1 MEDKATGNE
10 TAHHE
15 TCLCRE
21 LGAHLTEMFG
31 IKSEAAREH
40 LRNARV
46 EMLKAVRSIID
57 ERIEHISGAQ
67 HKGTKLTV
75 E

>member
-1 MEDKATGNE
+1 MEEKATASE
-10 TAHHE
+10 MPRHD

-21 LGAHLTEMFG
+21 LGAHLTEIFG
-31 IKSEAAREH
+31 IRSEEAKGH
-40 LRNARV
+40 LRNARI

-57 ERIEHISGAQ
+57 ERIEHLAGTQ
-67 HKGTKLTV
+67 QKGTKVTV

>member
-1 MEDKATGNE
+1 MEDKASEAENPRYEG
-10 TAHHE
+10 
-15 TCLCRE
+15 CLCRE
-21 LGAHLTEMFG
+21 IGAHLSAVFG
-31 IKSEAAREH
+31 VKSEEAKDH

-57 ERIEHISGAQ
+57 ERIEHLSGTA
-67 HKGTKLTV
+67 HKGTKVAV